1 MLILIVALG
10 IWLLPLTADAQQAA
24 KAPRVG
30 FLRTFPVPEAEK
42 AFRQG
47 LQEPA
52 TSSGRPSPSSSATE
66 METPTGLLRW
76 CP

>member
-1 MLILIVALG
+1 MLVLMLALG
-10 IWLLPLTADAQQAA
+10 MWPLTADAQHAD
-24 KAPRVG
+24 KVPRVG

-52 TSSGRPSPSSSATE
+52 TSSARTSPSSSATGT
-66 METPTGLLRW
+66 ETPTGLLRW
-76 CP
+76 RP